1 MKGPLAFSLPR
12 NRRELLSDLLTPE
25 RVKVPLESHTKDEV
39 LRELVQL
46 AMPAADSAALER
58 MVTAVLEREK
68 LLSTGIGS
76 GIAIPHGRTSE
87 VESLI
92 MAAGVAPVPIDFDA
106 LDGRPVALFFLL
118 LGPESAAGAHVRAL
132 GRISRI
138 VRHEAMRD
146 ELSHA
151 TNAEGFL
158 QRLAGAEVL

>member
-1 MKGPLAFSLPR
+1 MKGPLALRLPR
-12 NRRELLSDLLTPE
+12 HRRELLSDLLTPE
-25 RVKVPLESHTKDEV
+25 RVKVPLVSHTKDEV

-46 AMPAADSAALER
+46 AMPAADPAALER
-58 MVTAVLEREK
+58 MVSAVLEREK

-76 GIAIPHGRTSE
+76 GIAIPHGRTGE
-87 VESLI
+87 VDSLI
-92 MAAGVAPVPIDFDA
+92 LAAGVAPVPIDFDA
-106 LDGRPVALFFLL
+106 LDGRPVSLFFLL

-138 VRHEAMRD
+138 VRHEAVRD

-151 TNAEGFL
+151 TNADGFL